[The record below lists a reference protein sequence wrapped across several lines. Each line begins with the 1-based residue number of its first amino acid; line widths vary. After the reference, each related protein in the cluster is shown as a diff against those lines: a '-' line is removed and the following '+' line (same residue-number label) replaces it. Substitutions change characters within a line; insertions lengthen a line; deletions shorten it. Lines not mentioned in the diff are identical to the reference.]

1 MAGGRKPRGKLFIA
15 FERVVLGA
23 GMSIVVFFTERLL
36 KRVIAKGQGKELK
49 APRTT
54 DGDAM
59 IPGGLAASPQ
69 EVDQQA

>member
-1 MAGGRKPRGKLFIA
+1 VAGRRKPRGKLFIW

-23 GMSIVVFFTERLL
+23 GMSIVVFFSERFL
-36 KRVIAKGQGKELK
+36 KRLIAKGQGTELK

-59 IPGGLAASPQ
+59 IPGGLSAAPH
-69 EVDQQA
+69 EVEQQA

>member
-1 MAGGRKPRGKLFIA
+1 MSGRRSKLFVA

-23 GMSIVVFFTERLL
+23 WMSIVVFFTERLL
-36 KRVIAKGQGKELK
+36 KRLIAKGQGKELK

-59 IPGGLAASPQ
+59 APGGLSAAPQ